1 MKILIMNATPHKGN
15 TWAAMC
21 VIREEILKNNPD
33 VEFDEV
39 HLSELNLPFCT
50 GCSMCFRKGMGYCP
64 HCDKMKDIFTKMD
77 ESDGL
82 IMGATTFNMA
92 PNALAKNL
100 IDHLCFFIHRPHFFR
115 NKAIVVSTT
124 GGVFADKTV
133 KYLAG
138 TLMAIGYNRCYKLPI
153 ATRSWNDYQPDEKAR
168 NKIKRV
174 SLEFYGDVASGKL
187 HSPTVGILIPYNLFR
202 GMCLGSIKG
211 TAYETEDG
219 NFWADPRRA
228 TSIYDSAVKVPFYKK
243 PIGSLF
249 YLIGKTAGKFMTVTY
264 KK

>member
-1 MKILIMNATPHKGN
+1 MKMLMLNATPHKGN

-21 VIREEILKNNPD
+21 AIREEILKANPN

-39 HLSELNLPFCT
+39 HISELNLPFCI
-50 GCSMCFRKGMGYCP
+50 GCSMCFRKGMSYCP
-64 HCDKMKDIFTKMD
+64 HYEIMKDVFAKME

-92 PNALAKNL
+92 PNALAKNF
-100 IDHLCFFIHRPHFFR
+100 IDHLCFLMHRPHFFQ

-153 ATRSWNDYQPDEKAR
+153 AACSWNNYQPNQKGKG
-168 NKIKRV
+168 KIKKAA
-174 SLEFYGDVASGKL
+174 LKFYDDVASEKL
-187 HSPTVGILIPYNLFR
+187 HSPAVGFMIPYNLFR
-202 GMCLGSIKG
+202 GMSLGYVKG
-211 TAYETEDG
+211 TEYETEDG
-219 NFWADPRRA
+219 NFWTEPKRSKCTYDP
-228 TSIYDSAVKVPFYKK
+228 AVKVPFYKK
-243 PIGSLF
+243 PIGHLF
-249 YLIGKTAGKFMTVTY
+249 YAIGKMASKSVTVTY